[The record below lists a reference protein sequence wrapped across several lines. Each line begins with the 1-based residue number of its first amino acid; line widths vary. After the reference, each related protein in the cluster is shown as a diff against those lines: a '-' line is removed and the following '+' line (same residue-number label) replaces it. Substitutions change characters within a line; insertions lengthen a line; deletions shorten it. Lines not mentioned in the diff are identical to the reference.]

1 MDHRMCFGNEALSSM
16 MDERS
21 SLIEKALR
29 YMEQTRMEIVRNF
42 QLFLKEYE
50 AEKQEIGAERR
61 RIIVRNIQMELMT
74 KFIQREDTLLT
85 ESIAQLQKETEDA
98 KRKIQEAWN
107 TESKKRLVNQ
117 LHEDLWTERRFRNPE
132 MARKMMDKVEGL
144 KINLQKLQEE
154 LINEIKEREK
164 LRHVKETYQ
173 QELLTKFE
181 EKEKLQQI
189 KEIYLRE
196 LMTKMEEKK
205 EISRRREELHHE
217 LMKKIKERE
226 RLCNL
231 KRACQHQLMSY
242 HRKKQAEN
250 ERFVPRKLFLFNI
263 DTFVCPP
270 MPQCEPQM
278 KPKYEGTS
286 IQPKYD
292 SCQSVVSLS
301 KANANPTSRRGL
313 RNWLKKFFG
322 RK

>member
-217 LMKKIKERE
+217 LM
-226 RLCNL
+226 
-231 KRACQHQLMSY
+231 SY